1 MQSGDKHGK
10 AMHFKQFESMLTFRM
25 SVLQHTFS
33 KRLTLSKRYV
43 VTYEPSQ
50 VELFKMHCFTMFVT
64 NLCLNFL
71 MKFSTFLRVSSLS
84 VGFLRIC
91 TRGTCPRCNDS
102 IPFNAYFDC
111 DVKSVSLQPAV

>member
-33 KRLTLSKRYV
+33 KQLTLSKMYV
-43 VTYEPSQ
+43 VTYEPSH
-50 VELFKMHCFTMFVT
+50 VELFKMHCFTMFIT

-71 MKFSTFLRVSSLS
+71 MKFVYDHEKMTMNPIYLSTANNLIGIPLTETSVVQLAVSPE
-84 VGFLRIC
+84 GFA
-91 TRGTCPRCNDS
+91 T
-102 IPFNAYFDC
+102 
-111 DVKSVSLQPAV
+111 V